1 FGRAGGAWEG
11 SCGVRVSMG
20 LVVGVGWAFA
30 ISKAIQV
37 RRTPVSVGPQQMV
50 GEIGEFRG
58 DGQVFVR
65 GELWR
70 ARVREG
76 SPLRRGEKVRV
87 DAVDPSLV
95 HDVEPV
101 EGVESADPATV
112 S

>member
-1 FGRAGGAWEG
+1 
-11 SCGVRVSMG
+11 VVSIA
-20 LVVGVGWAFA
+20 VVLGTGWAFA
-30 ISKAIQV
+30 ISKAVQV
-37 RRTPVSVGPQQMV
+37 RRQPVSVGPQQMI

-76 SPLRRGEKVRV
+76 SVLKRGEKVRV

-95 HDVEPV
+95 LDVEPV
-101 EGVESADPATV
+101 ESVEPADPATV
-112 S
+112 T